1 MQDRRPRLSLING
14 GLEKQETLIVH
25 DALPETEDVCME
37 CSQLSGTEQECDGL
51 CGTACAGCS
60 ALRGAAVEC
69 LGLCHAEEG
78 DV

>member
-1 MQDRRPRLSLING
+1 MQDNRPRLSLING
-14 GLEKQETLIVH
+14 GLEGREEAVRDEL
-25 DALPETEDVCME
+25 AETEDVCLE

-60 ALRGAAVEC
+60 ALHGTAVEC